1 MGNAAIKQTLE
12 YVEAGDF
19 PADISARDLGLAE
32 FVENTGLPII
42 KMMYE
47 AFSGSL
53 DAAKALHEAVLHE
66 GAFVEIHW
74 ARRYDDESRVTIYN
88 KGGGGWYAGSGNP
101 ARAWLIAILRAI
113 EDSAKHEGGSN
124 G

>member
-1 MGNAAIKQTLE
+1 MGNDAIKQTLE
-12 YVEAGDF
+12 YIEAGDF
-19 PADISARDLGLAE
+19 PAEYSARDLGLGE
-32 FVENTGLPII
+32 FAENTGLPII

-53 DAAKALHEAVLHE
+53 DAAKALHEALMHE

-74 ARRYDDESRVTIYN
+74 AGRYDNESRVTIN
-88 KGGGGWYAGSGNP
+88 KAGSGWYAGSGNP
-101 ARAWLIAILRAI
+101 ARAWLIAILRAL